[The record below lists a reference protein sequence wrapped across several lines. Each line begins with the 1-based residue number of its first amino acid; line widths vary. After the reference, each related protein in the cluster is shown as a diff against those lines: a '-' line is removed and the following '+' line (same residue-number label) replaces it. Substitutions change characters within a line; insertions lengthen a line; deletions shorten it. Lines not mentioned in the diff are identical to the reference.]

1 MNGDA
6 GTTAERTSSQVEPPT
21 SPGLGWTW
29 PMLVWRLRHGSPRQ
43 PSLVGRLIWLAAG
56 WSLLVIL
63 GAGLALTAFFRS
75 ATLSRFDLSLYDVT
89 QGLYAGTTVQ
99 NGQVVGPL
107 FTDTQAL
114 RVYSGHYWE
123 IAEATPSGAL
133 HVLVPS
139 RSLWDSE
146 LKAPPQG
153 LAGFKPGQHLAYD
166 TVGPVGEPLRAVAR
180 AVALP
185 GRSDP
190 VIFLAAQDRA
200 PIDADSRRFAL
211 TTALALALLGAG
223 LVAGVVIQVRVG
235 LGPLFRLR
243 REVAEVRKGRAER
256 LDEHY
261 PVELA
266 PLAGELNALLAHNQ
280 EVVERQRTHVGNLAH
295 ALKTPLSVMLTEA
308 ERTKTPLA
316 ELVMRQSQIMRS
328 QVDHHLRRA
337 RAAART
343 LGQGE
348 RTPIA
353 PVVDELSRTLEKIFH
368 DKRLRIDWDVDE
380 SLAFHGERQDLL
392 EMVGNVMENAAKWG
406 RRRMIVRAESPAPA
420 RLLITVED
428 DGPGLPPERRGD
440 VLQRGARLDESAPG
454 SGLGLSIVEELAKAY
469 GGSIRLG
476 DSALGGLKVE
486 LHLPGVDFS

>member
-1 MNGDA
+1 
-6 GTTAERTSSQVEPPT
+6 
-21 SPGLGWTW
+21 
-29 PMLVWRLRHGSPRQ
+29 MLIRRLRAGPRRSKAP
-43 PSLVGRLIWLAAG
+43 PSLVGRLIWLAAA

-63 GAGLALTAFFRS
+63 GAGLALTAFFQS
-75 ATLSRFDLSLYDVT
+75 ATLSRFDQSLYDVT
-89 QGLYAGTTVQ
+89 EGLYAGTTVQ

-123 IAEATPSGAL
+123 IAEAPPGGAL

-139 RSLWDSE
+139 HSLWDSD
-146 LKAPPQG
+146 LQAPQG
-153 LAGFKPGQHLAYD
+153 VAALKPGDHLAYD

-185 GRSDP
+185 GRTDP
-190 VIFLAAQDRA
+190 VILLAAEDRA
-200 PIDADSRRFAL
+200 PIDADSRHFAL
-211 TTALALALLGAG
+211 TTTLALALLGAG

-235 LGPLFRLR
+235 LSPLFRLR
-243 REVAEVRKGRAER
+243 KDVADVRKGRAER

-316 ELVMRQSQIMRS
+316 DLVMRQAQIMRS

-337 RAAART
+337 RAAARAQ
-343 LGQGE
+343 GPGE
-348 RTPIA
+348 RTPVA
-353 PVVDELSRTLEKIFH
+353 PVVDELSRTLEKIFQ
-368 DKRLRIDWDVDE
+368 DKKLRIDWDVDE
-380 SLAFHGERQDLL
+380 SLAFHGERQDLM
-392 EMVGNVMENAAKWG
+392 EMIGNVMENAAKWG
-406 RRRMIVRAESPAPA
+406 RRRVVVRAETAGA
-420 RLLITVED
+420 AQLRVTVED
-428 DGPGLPPERRGD
+428 DGPGLPPDRRGE

-469 GGSIRLG
+469 GGAICLV
-476 DSALGGLKVE
+476 DSALGGLRVD
-486 LHLPGVDFS
+486 LLLPGVES